1 MQCTACSTALLDDAR
16 FCHICGTPV
25 SAAVPPPTL
34 LPSPAAVAA
43 TPLATSLA
51 AAALVDVR
59 RGVRKHVTV
68 LFADIVGS
76 TALLTKL
83 DPEDVRK
90 VLVNVMFALRETIE
104 QSGGVVAKTMGDG
117 IFALFGAPKAL
128 ENHAY
133 LACRAAL
140 EMQRIAPT
148 LSLAPGVPVRLRVGL
163 NTGVAVIF
171 MVGEG
176 AAATLDAVGDVVNR
190 AAHLEA
196 RAEVGK
202 VLISRATVRQAGAR
216 IVVRNALA
224 LVETGKGADQECF
237 ELLECATD
245 IDTVLLDSSARLLRF
260 VGRIR
265 ERAFLEESVQSL
277 LRGQGDRIALVG
289 ETGVGKTRLLA
300 ECLAPKADTL
310 LQVVGLS
317 CLATDPSDANAL
329 LRRLTGRLLGIRRS
343 SSLQDPESVLAER
356 ISGQWPCLTPDVT
369 ALAWLLFDKTD
380 APSREAPERLK
391 ARAHEAIVRLI
402 FESSRRRPLVLVF
415 DDYQWVDE
423 SSRQFIANLEPT
435 MPGSA
440 ALVIT
445 VTRDD
450 DERTVAE
457 ANRTLQLAPLT
468 HDELAEL
475 VYSSPGFETVSEQ
488 TLERLIERCAG
499 NPGFLVEIARE
510 LQDARDA
517 HPGRNT
523 APIEIPIPDSI
534 ADLFEE
540 RIDRLPEYER
550 SVLQWLAAF
559 EKLIECAELAALVDM
574 PVDAVA
580 TALAALQ
587 KKGLIRMFVDDAGSR
602 YNTANAGVAAAA
614 YRSLLKNDR
623 SRLHARICD
632 RLQGRPPLPGLDTAI
647 ARHAERAGRH
657 GIAARSYAKAGR
669 SALSRLAY
677 AESVALLRHALRLG
691 EQAEEPLVDRE
702 LLQTVI
708 ALRAALFALAEFEE
722 IGLLLDRAA
731 AWCGSDADRNQ
742 LSRFRI
748 TNMIALGHLEQALS
762 SGVELLAMID
772 AAADPVLMC
781 DVLLLLGQI
790 HASLGRYDTALESLQ
805 RLLRIEVTEE
815 SAVRKTELSRGLA
828 TMWCLWCA
836 SELGRFEECTAWML
850 QAQSDLDTQRPDIF
864 RILAGIGTGLFWLR
878 FGEQQLA
885 ADTLRSVLPLTDSV
899 ETAAWYPAVASPLGL
914 ALVRMGRPAEALDLL
929 HAAVERTPSGGAGLG
944 RAQRLANLAEC
955 VGAVGELIRA
965 ESLAREACA
974 LSVRTQEAAA
984 EAYARFILAS
994 ILHRCGRTREAM
1006 AEVAAAKSLAQRLSM
1021 SPLVKDLEVFSQSVE
1036 ADG

>member
-1 MQCTACSTALLDDAR
+1 MQCAACSTALLEDAR

-25 SAAVPPPTL
+25 SAAAPP
-34 LPSPAAVAA
+34 AD
-43 TPLATSLA
+43 LA
-51 AAALVDVR
+51 AAATLADVR

-76 TALLTKL
+76 TALLKTL

-90 VLVNVMFALRETIE
+90 VLVNVMVALREIIE

-117 IFALFGAPKAL
+117 VFALFGAPKAL

-196 RAEVGK
+196 RAEVGT
-202 VLISRATVRQAGAR
+202 VLVSRATVRQAGAR
-216 IVVRNALA
+216 IVVRKALP

-265 ERAFLEESVQSL
+265 ERAFLEDAVQSL
-277 LRGQGDRIALVG
+277 LRGQGERIAIVG

-300 ECLAPKADTL
+300 ECLAPKADTPL
-310 LQVVGLS
+310 HVVGLS

-329 LRRLTGRLLGIRRS
+329 LRRLTGRLVGIKRS
-343 SSLQDPESVLAER
+343 SSVQDPEAVLAER
-356 ISGQWPCLTPDVT
+356 IAGQWPCLAPDVT

-380 APSREAPERLK
+380 TPSREAPERLK
-391 ARAHEAIVRLI
+391 ARAHEAIIRLI

-423 SSRQFIANLEPT
+423 SSRQFITNLEPT
-435 MPGSA
+435 IPGSA
-440 ALVIT
+440 VLVIT

-457 ANRTLQLAPLT
+457 VNRTLQVAPLS

-475 VYSSPGFETVSEQ
+475 VHSSPGFETVAEH

-510 LQDARDA
+510 LQEARDA
-517 HPGRNT
+517 PPGQD
-523 APIEIPIPDSI
+523 AASVEIPIPDSI

-540 RIDRLPEYER
+540 RIDRLPEDER

-559 EKLIECAELAALVDM
+559 GKLIEGAELATLVDL
-574 PVDAVA
+574 PVDAVK

-587 KKGLIRMFVDDAGSR
+587 RRGLVRMIVDDAGSR

-632 RLQGRPPLPGLDTAI
+632 RLQGRPPSPGLDTSI
-647 ARHAERAGRH
+647 ARHAERAGRS

-669 SALSRLAY
+669 SALARLAY
-677 AESVALLRHALRLG
+677 AESIILLRHALRLG
-691 EQAEEPLVDRE
+691 EQADEPLHHDE
-702 LLQTVI
+702 LLQTAL
-708 ALRAALFALAEFEE
+708 ALRDALFALAEFEE
-722 IGLLLDRAA
+722 AGLLLDRAA

-748 TNMIALGHLEQALS
+748 TNLIALGRLEQALS
-762 SGVELLAMID
+762 SAIELLTGID
-772 AAADPVLMC
+772 AAADPVLVS

-790 HASLGRYDTALESLQ
+790 HASLGRYDLALDALQ
-805 RLLRIEVTEE
+805 RLLSLDVTKE
-815 SAVRKTELSRGLA
+815 SAIRKAELSRGLA

-878 FGEQQLA
+878 FGEHELA

-899 ETAAWYPAVASPLGL
+899 ETSAWYPAVASPLGV
-914 ALVRMGRPAEALDLL
+914 ALVRMGKPAEALELL
-929 HAAVERTPSGGAGLG
+929 QAAIERTPSGGAGLG
-944 RAQRLANLAEC
+944 RAQRLANLSEC
-955 VGAVGELIRA
+955 LGAVGELIRA
-965 ESLAREACA
+965 ESLAREACVLA
-974 LSVRTQEAAA
+974 VRTKEAAA
-984 EAYARFILAS
+984 EAYARFTLAS
-994 ILHRCGRTREAM
+994 ILYRCGRIPEAKS
-1006 AEVAAAKSLAQRLSM
+1006 ELEAARSLAQRLAM
-1021 SPLVKDLEVFSQSVE
+1021 SPLAADIEAFSRSL